1 MYHGSNTL
9 DYNNYFFPYIIVY
22 SNSYMSIFR
31 AINSLEWVPISHSVF
46 YTSPR
51 IYHLYTL
58 KKKKGHRLNQQRT
71 QRAPSPLKSNTFWVT
86 TSSCWHYLK
95 WPMIANGESVVLP
108 VTSSLLG
115 FCFWLV
121 HYSASRV
128 SNSWVFGV
136 LWLSVSQMSD
146 CSELA

>member
-1 MYHGSNTL
+1 MHPRG
-9 DYNNYFFPYIIVY
+9 YIIL
-22 SNSYMSIFR
+22 ILK
-31 AINSLEWVPISHSVF
+31 IQE
-46 YTSPR
+46 
-51 IYHLYTL
+51 
-58 KKKKGHRLNQQRT
+58 KKKNQWQGSPLNPETQQKKSHRLNQQRT

-86 TSSCWHYLK
+86 TRSCWHYLK

-121 HYSASRV
+121 HYSASCV

-146 CSELA
+146 CSELSLLVGDWWVTTSSLYENLVFF